1 MLVNASRVGISSDV
15 VAIIKVLLIFIKYTM
30 QNDRWR
36 ATRKNLETIH
46 ALKGTVY
53 TLGLLM
59 GILTRLSMNDY
70 NLYQEIAARAE
81 QAKKEG

>member
-1 MLVNASRVGISSDV
+1 M
-15 VAIIKVLLIFIKYTM
+15 M
-30 QNDRWR
+30 QNDRWQE
-36 ATRKNLETIH
+36 TRKNLETIH

-59 GILTRLSMNDY
+59 GILVRLSMNDY
-70 NLYQEIAARAE
+70 ELYKEIATRAE

>member
-1 MLVNASRVGISSDV
+1 
-15 VAIIKVLLIFIKYTM
+15 M

-36 ATRKNLETIH
+36 ETRKNLETIH

-59 GILTRLSMNDY
+59 GILVRLSMTDY
-70 NLYQEIAARAE
+70 QLYKDIETRAE